1 MVQAQSELERPLL
14 PEFQEILLHRLP
26 IISEYVLD
34 EFRSIVLANGGT
46 CENQRAEELLSCLKY
61 VLPAFSESVLQIP
74 AICYAEFFLHGTFFQ
89 LHYGISLTHSAIIC
103 RVVPTM
109 ASVRV
114 NALGETGKIKP
125 RHKLVFGTGD
135 FWQAP
140 TLTANM
146 GFVRA
151 VHQTGMALAII
162 QHRPCALM
170 GR

>member
-46 CENQRAEELLSCLKY
+46 CENQRAEGLLGCLK
-61 VLPAFSESVLQIP
+61 
-74 AICYAEFFLHGTFFQ
+74 
-89 LHYGISLTHSAIIC
+89 
-103 RVVPTM
+103 VVPTM